1 MTAVSHLVGAE
12 VGGLPFLKVLA
23 EGEPKQV
30 GQGKLFTYSI
40 YAERGLEINKLE
52 FGYEVDGILRD
63 KRGWIRGGKVAFQR
77 VNENSGTQIILARPH
92 TVDKLCAPLNTE
104 GKVSCCQGTHVVV
117 NFERWTKGVPHWFQ
131 SNAGTLHTY
140 RQMLINHE
148 MGHRIGHSHAFCP
161 GMGQKAPVMQQ
172 QTYGFQG
179 CRRNSW
185 PLDSEL

>member
-1 MTAVSHLVGAE
+1 MAVSHLAGAV
-12 VGGLPFLKVLA
+12 VGGLPFLKIL
-23 EGEPKQV
+23 GETKQV
-30 GQGKLFTYSI
+30 GKGKLFTYTI
-40 YAERGLEINKLE
+40 YAERGIDINKQE

-63 KRGWIRGGKVAFQR
+63 RRGWIRSGTVAFQR
-77 VNENSGTQIILARPH
+77 VNDRAGTQILLCRPH
-92 TVDKLCAPLNTE
+92 TVDKLCAPLRTE

-117 NFERWTKGVPHWFQ
+117 NFERWMHAVPHWLET
-131 SNAGTLHTY
+131 GTVHTY

-148 MGHRIGHSHAFCP
+148 MGHRMGHSHGYCP
-161 GMGQKAPVMQQ
+161 GKGEKAPVMQQ